1 MKAMRVLWLMII
13 CFELWLMLAA
23 PALWDSKARSD
34 AHRQYY
40 SAKLSHESAPTPQT
54 QASLEQSRNSLD
66 LTKRNDLHTI
76 LSFEIFMALA
86 LIASGYAFYRSIQ
99 KSSRAAI

>member
-1 MKAMRVLWLMII
+1 MQAMRVLWLILI
-13 CFELWLMLAA
+13 CFELRVMLAA

-34 AHRQYY
+34 AYRQYY
-40 SAKLSHESAPTPQT
+40 SAKLSHESAPTPQI
-54 QASLEQSRNSLD
+54 QASFEQARHSLD
-66 LTKRNDLHTI
+66 LTKRNDWITI
-76 LSFEIFMALA
+76 LPLELFMALA